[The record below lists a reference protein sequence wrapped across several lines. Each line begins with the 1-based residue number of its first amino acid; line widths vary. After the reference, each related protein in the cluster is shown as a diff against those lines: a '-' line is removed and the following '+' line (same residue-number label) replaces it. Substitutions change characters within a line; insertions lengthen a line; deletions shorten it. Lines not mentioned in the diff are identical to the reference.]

1 MSGGKNM
8 RRALAV
14 SMVVPSLLALTGPSS
29 SAGDER
35 VPPAVASPAAITL
48 SFKLDPRLAGPTYG
62 GERWV
67 SPKTYTGAS
76 AQDTVDARARAV
88 DAQGRRLEVNLE
100 WTVADPEVVT
110 VSPARGEQVRI
121 AVKRVG
127 QGTVTVKAGGTSR
140 KLTVKVVETKGI
152 RQVSIS
158 Q

>member
-1 MSGGKNM
+1 M

-14 SMVVPSLLALTGPSS
+14 SMVVLSLLALTGPSS
-29 SAGDER
+29 SSAGDES
-35 VPPAVASPAAITL
+35 VPRAAAPPTAITL

-67 SPKTYTGAS
+67 SPKTYTGAG
-76 AQDTVDARARAV
+76 AQDTVEARARAV
-88 DAQGRRLEVNLE
+88 DAQGRPLKVNLE
-100 WTVADPEVVT
+100 WTVADPELVT
-110 VSPARGEQVRI
+110 VSPPRGEQVRI